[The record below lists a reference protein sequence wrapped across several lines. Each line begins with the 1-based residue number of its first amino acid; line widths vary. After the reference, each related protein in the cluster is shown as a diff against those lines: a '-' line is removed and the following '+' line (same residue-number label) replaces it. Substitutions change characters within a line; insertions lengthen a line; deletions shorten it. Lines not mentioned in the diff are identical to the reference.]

1 MSNTQSKHKNIN
13 KTRKKEPLLES
24 MYTNDDIFVFYPMSS
39 NKFLPGEGFGEKI
52 KINNTYDDLA
62 NIEDWRKKLSNYWK
76 AEFKLDGLKWL
87 TVEHYYQG
95 SKFKKNN
102 HAFYL
107 QFSLNSGSDLS
118 KDPTIAHS
126 AGSIS
131 GRVKNKKFRNP
142 DIKIDD
148 DFVERGEKELFRA
161 QYCKFKQNKELKKI
175 LLKTGNAKL
184 MLYRLKGKPSLLY
197 KGLIYIRHLLR
208 K

>member
-1 MSNTQSKHKNIN
+1 MSNTQSKHKNI
-13 KTRKKEPLLES
+13 TRKREPSLET
-24 MYTNDDIFVFYPMSS
+24 MYTNDDVFVFYPKSS
-39 NKFLPGEGFGEKI
+39 NKFLPGFGNGEKI
-52 KINNTYDDLA
+52 KMTHTYPELA
-62 NIEDWRKKLSNYWK
+62 NIDDWRKKLSNYWHS
-76 AEFKLDGLKWL
+76 EFKLDGLRWL
-87 TVEHYYQG
+87 TVEHYYQA
-95 SKFKKNN
+95 SKFKNN
-102 HAFYL
+102 RAFYL
-107 QFSLNSGSDLS
+107 QFSLNSGSELS
-118 KDPTIAHS
+118 KDPTMAHS

-131 GRVKNKKFRNP
+131 GRVNNKKFRNP

-161 QYCKFKQNKELKKI
+161 QYCKFKQNKDLRNI

>member
-1 MSNTQSKHKNIN
+1 MN
-13 KTRKKEPLLES
+13 KTKKKKALDSL
-24 MYTNDDIFVFYPMSS
+24 YTNDDVFVFYPKSS
-39 NKFLPGEGFGEKI
+39 NKFLPGYGVGEKI
-52 KINNTYDDLA
+52 KMTHNYDDLA
-62 NIEDWRKKLSNYWK
+62 TIEDWRKKLSNYWQ

-118 KDPTIAHS
+118 KDPIMAHS
-126 AGSIS
+126 AGGIT
-131 GRVKNKKFRNP
+131 GRINNKKFRNP
-142 DIKIDD
+142 DIKVDD
-148 DFVERGEKELFRA
+148 DFVERGEKGLFRA
-161 QYCKFKQNKELKKI
+161 QYSKFKQNKDLKNI

-197 KGLIYIRHLLR
+197 KGLIYIRHLL
-208 K
+208 KK

>member
-1 MSNTQSKHKNIN
+1 MSQT
-13 KTRKKEPLLES
+13 KKKKALDSL
-24 MYTNDDIFVFYPMSS
+24 YTNDDVFVFYQMSS
-39 NKFLPGEGFGEKI
+39 NKFPPGYGIGEKI
-52 KINNTYDDLA
+52 KMTHKYDELA
-62 NIEDWRKKLSNYWK
+62 NIEDWRKKLANYWK

-118 KDPTIAHS
+118 KDPIMAHS
-126 AGSIS
+126 AGGIT
-131 GRVKNKKFRNP
+131 GRVNNKKFRNV

-148 DFVERGEKELFRA
+148 DFNERGEKELFRA
-161 QYCKFKQNKELKKI
+161 QYSKFKQNKDLKNI

-197 KGLIYIRHLLR
+197 KGLIYIRHLL
-208 K
+208 KK

>member
-1 MSNTQSKHKNIN
+1 MSNTQSKHKNI
-13 KTRKKEPLLES
+13 TRKREPSLET
-24 MYTNDDIFVFYPMSS
+24 MYTNDDVFVFYPKSS
-39 NKFLPGEGFGEKI
+39 NKFLPGFGNGEKI
-52 KINNTYDDLA
+52 KMTHTYDDLA
-62 NIEDWRKKLSNYWK
+62 NIENWRKKLSNYWE
-76 AEFKLDGLKWL
+76 AEFKLDGLRWL
-87 TVEHYYQG
+87 TVEHYYQA
-95 SKFKKNN
+95 SKFKNN
-102 HAFYL
+102 RAFYL
-107 QFSLNSGSDLS
+107 QFSLNSGSELS
-118 KDPTIAHS
+118 KDPTMAHS

-131 GRVKNKKFRNP
+131 GRVNNKKFRNP

-161 QYCKFKQNKELKKI
+161 QYCKFKQNKDLRNI

>member
-1 MSNTQSKHKNIN
+1 MSET
-13 KTRKKEPLLES
+13 KKKRPLDSL
-24 MYTNDDIFVFYPMSS
+24 YTNDDVFVFYPKSS
-39 NKFLPGEGFGEKI
+39 NKFPPGYGIGEKN
-52 KINNTYDDLA
+52 KTMHNYDDLA
-62 NIEDWRKKLSNYWK
+62 NIEEWRKKLSNYWQ

-87 TVEHYYQG
+87 SVEHYYQG

-118 KDPTIAHS
+118 KDPIMAHS
-126 AGSIS
+126 AGGIT
-131 GRVKNKKFRNP
+131 GRINNKKFRNP

-161 QYCKFKQNKELKKI
+161 QYSKFKQNKDLKNI

-197 KGLIYIRHLLR
+197 KGLIYIRHLL